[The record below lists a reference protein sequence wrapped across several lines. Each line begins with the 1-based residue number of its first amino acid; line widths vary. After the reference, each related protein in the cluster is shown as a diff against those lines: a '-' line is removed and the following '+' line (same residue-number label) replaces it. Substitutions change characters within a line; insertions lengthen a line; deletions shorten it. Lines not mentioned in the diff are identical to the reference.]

1 MITEEG
7 EAFYSDMSILYV
19 AFKGDGNSSNKIVR
33 NLNGD
38 KLFLTNSYSGL
49 KQDIDQI
56 NDSYDLV
63 YMFGLDKTLKGD
75 VRIESAAQRGDEC
88 FYSDLDF
95 HSIAMRLNTSGI
107 MTDIGN
113 TPIQSLC
120 NEAYWYMLKKF
131 DCHVLFFHVP
141 SIKYITEE
149 FIEKVRTV
157 FP

>member
-1 MITEEG
+1 
-7 EAFYSDMSILYV
+7 MSVLYV
-19 AFKGDGNSSNKIVR
+19 AFKGNGNSGNKIVR

-49 KQDIDQI
+49 KKDIDHI
-56 NDSYDLV
+56 NGTYDCI
-63 YMFGLDKTLKGD
+63 YMFGLDKTLKGN
-75 VRIESAAQRGDEC
+75 VRIESAAQREDVC

-95 HSIAMRLNTSGI
+95 HLIAMKMNTSGI
-107 MTDIGN
+107 MTHIGN

-120 NEAYWYMLKKF
+120 NEAYWYMLRKCN
-131 DCHVLFFHVP
+131 CHALFFHVS